1 MRCVHTVSLPPP
13 PCRAARSLALSLSR
27 SLALSLISFPPPYP
41 VIPPR
46 SCHWEIEL
54 RSVTGRWGTAFIQTD
69 AIKCTLRAA
78 VGDHVVVSLLG
89 RTFGEGTVEVYR
101 ESDQIYAVAL
111 WGADSKPNG
120 SIAYVTGDCLTLEE
134 EKAEGS
140 SWWSIFG

>member
-1 MRCVHTVSLPPP
+1 
-13 PCRAARSLALSLSR
+13 
-27 SLALSLISFPPPYP
+27 
-41 VIPPR
+41 
-46 SCHWEIEL
+46 
-54 RSVTGRWGTAFIQTD
+54 
-69 AIKCTLRAA
+69 

-101 ESDQIYAVAL
+101 EADQIYAVAL
-111 WGADSKPNG
+111 WGADSRPNG